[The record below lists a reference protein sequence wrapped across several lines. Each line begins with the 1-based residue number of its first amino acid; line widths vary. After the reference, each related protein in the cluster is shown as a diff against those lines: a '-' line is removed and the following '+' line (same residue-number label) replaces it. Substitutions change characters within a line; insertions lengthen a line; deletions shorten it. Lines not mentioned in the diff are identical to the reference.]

1 LKRNKIFLV
10 LLILITPLTGLE
22 AKVKNLRVAVVQME
36 SKNGNIVSN
45 LNHATEFI
53 NQAAAKGAELILL
66 PELMSTGYIFSTAI
80 WDAAECKNGP
90 TEKWMKSS
98 SARLG
103 VWLGTS
109 YLEADGEDFFNTF
122 VLTAPNGKI
131 AGRVR
136 KQKPAGPEAFFFRGD
151 TGSHTISTKLG
162 KIGVGI
168 CYENYLCF
176 LPQLLYDNEVDLILM
191 PHSAPIHGL
200 DGSSIASFYAKLLGI
215 PAIMVNKVGSF
226 YSPPLRFLSPT
237 LIAEGWRPM
246 VNTFPGKSAI
256 ADSDGNIKAKM
267 GSDEG
272 ILVEDVRLNPSLKT
286 KLELKCD
293 NRWIKAPPH
302 KKQQYY
308 DKTENLGSAWYSE
321 SSERKQRAVSISCK
335 E

>member
-1 LKRNKIFLV
+1 MGSRAWN
-10 LLILITPLTGLE
+10 
-22 AKVKNLRVAVVQME
+22 
-36 SKNGNIVSN
+36 
-45 LNHATEFI
+45 
-53 NQAAAKGAELILL
+53 
-66 PELMSTGYIFSTAI
+66 
-80 WDAAECKNGP
+80 AAEPKNGP

-122 VLTAPNGKI
+122 VLTAPSGKI

-136 KQKPAGPEAFFFRGD
+136 KQKPAGPEAFFFKGD

-176 LPQLLYDNEVDLILM
+176 LPQLLYDNDVDLILM
-191 PHSAPIHGL
+191 PHSAPIREL
-200 DGSSIASFYAKLLGI
+200 DGSPIASFYAALLGI

-256 ADSDGNIKAKM
+256 ADADGNIKAKM

-272 ILVEDVRLNPSLKT
+272 ILVEDVSLDSSLKT

-293 NRWIKAPPH
+293 NQWIKAPPH

-308 DKTENLGSAWYSE
+308 DHMENLGAAWYSE
-321 SSERKQRAVSISCK
+321 SSERKQRAVSISSR
-335 E
+335 

>member
-1 LKRNKIFLV
+1 MKRYKLFLV
-10 LLILITPLTGLE
+10 LLILITPFTGLE
-22 AKVKNLRVAVVQME
+22 AKVKTLRVAVVQME
-36 SKNGNIVSN
+36 SKNGNILSN

-66 PELMSTGYIFSTAI
+66 PELMSTGYIFSTEI
-80 WDAAECKNGP
+80 WDAAESKNGP
-90 TEKWMKSS
+90 TEKWMMSN

-131 AGRVR
+131 VGRVR
-136 KQKPAGPEAFFFRGD
+136 KQKPAGPEAFFFKGD

-162 KIGVGI
+162 KIGIGI

-191 PHSAPIHGL
+191 PHSAPIREL
-200 DGSSIASFYAKLLGI
+200 DGSSVASFYAKLLGI

-226 YSPPLRFLSPT
+226 YSPPLRFHSPT
-237 LIAEGWRPM
+237 LIAGGLRPM
-246 VNTFPGKSAI
+246 INIFPGKSAI

-272 ILVEDVRLNPSLKT
+272 ILVKDVRLDSSLKT
-286 KLELKCD
+286 KLELSCD
-293 NRWIKAPPH
+293 NKWIKTPTL
-302 KKQQYY
+302 KKRQYY
-308 DKTENLGSAWYSE
+308 DYMENLGSSWYSD
-321 SSERKQRAVSISCK
+321 SSERIQRALSISSK

>member
-1 LKRNKIFLV
+1 LKRKIIFLV

-22 AKVKNLRVAVVQME
+22 AKVETLRVAVVQME
-36 SKNGNIVSN
+36 SKNGNIIAN
-45 LNHATEFI
+45 LSHAKEFI

-66 PELMSTGYIFSTAI
+66 PELMSTGYIFSTEI
-80 WDAAECKNGP
+80 WDAAESKNGP

-103 VWLGTS
+103 VWIGTS

-136 KQKPAGPEAFFFRGD
+136 KQKPAGPEAFFFKGD
-151 TGSHTISTKLG
+151 KGSHTISTKLG

-176 LPQLLYDNEVDLILM
+176 LPQLLYDNEVNLILM
-191 PHSAPIHGL
+191 PHSAPIREL
-200 DGSSIASFYAKLLGI
+200 DGGPIASFYATLLGI

-226 YSPPLRFLSPT
+226 YSPPLRFLSPK
-237 LIAEGWRPM
+237 LIAEGWRAM

-267 GSDEG
+267 GNDEG
-272 ILVEDVRLNPSLKT
+272 ILVEDIRLDSSLKT
-286 KLELKCD
+286 KLEFKCD
-293 NRWIKAPPH
+293 NQWIKAPPY
-302 KKQQYY
+302 KKRQYY
-308 DKTENLGSAWYSE
+308 DHTENVGAAWYSE
-321 SSERKQRAVSISCK
+321 SSERKQRALSISSK